1 MQEAGVRLDA
11 RELLAFEVEDFDGV
25 VAGAAIQSLA
35 TGSKVKW
42 GVRKGGGAYT
52 ANTGRCSCV
61 LAVRI
66 VWPVVLIVRKGL
78 SIRISQSLTLPLRLA
93 DKSSR

>member
-1 MQEAGVRLDA
+1 VQEAGVRLDA

-42 GVRKGGGAYT
+42 GVRKGEGGGLHSKYWKMFMRT
-52 ANTGRCSCV
+52 CCSYRLAGGV
-61 LAVRI
+61 NRPQRLVHSDIPELDLAVAT
-66 VWPVVLIVRKGL
+66 GG
-78 SIRISQSLTLPLRLA
+78 
-93 DKSSR
+93 

>member
-35 TGSKVKW
+35 TGSKGKA
-42 GVRKGGGAYT
+42 GVGDLHSKYWKMFMRT
-52 ANTGRCSCV
+52 CCS
-61 LAVRI
+61 
-66 VWPVVLIVRKGL
+66 
-78 SIRISQSLTLPLRLA
+78 
-93 DKSSR
+93 

>member
-42 GVRKGGGAYT
+42 GRGLTQQILEDVHAYLLFVT
-52 ANTGRCSCV
+52 FGRWC
-61 LAVRI
+61 
-66 VWPVVLIVRKGL
+66 
-78 SIRISQSLTLPLRLA
+78 
-93 DKSSR
+93 